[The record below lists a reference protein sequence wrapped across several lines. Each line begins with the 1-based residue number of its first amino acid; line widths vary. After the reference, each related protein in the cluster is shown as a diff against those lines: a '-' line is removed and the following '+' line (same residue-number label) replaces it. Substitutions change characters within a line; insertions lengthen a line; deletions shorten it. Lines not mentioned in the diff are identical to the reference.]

1 MGWHIAM
8 LEDRREAVPIS
19 LEAATPVIRRK
30 LEQQAIQPHLSELPG
45 SADIELLVGPGQAY

>member
-1 MGWHIAM
+1 M

-19 LEAATPVIRRK
+19 LEAATLVIRRK
-30 LEQQAIQPHLSELPG
+30 LEQQAIQRHLSELPG